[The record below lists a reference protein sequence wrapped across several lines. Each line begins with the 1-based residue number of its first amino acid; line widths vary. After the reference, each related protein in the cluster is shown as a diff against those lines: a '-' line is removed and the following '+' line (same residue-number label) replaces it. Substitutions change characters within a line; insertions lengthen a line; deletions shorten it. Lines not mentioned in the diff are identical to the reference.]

1 MDDFDDDEFGMGGGG
16 GVDMHDE
23 TTSATSGAGGDTTGD
38 EGEFGSSG
46 LEEEIAQEDA
56 WVVISAFFDEKGLVR
71 QQLDSFDHFLEIG
84 LQECVD
90 DAGDIS
96 VTSEVQYGPGSE
108 SSQTL
113 KRYKIAFGQVSSFVR
128 EGFGGWGYVVRALDT
143 STHESS
149 WHQPNTHPTNQ
160 PNTHPPT
167 GVHVEPQLPR
177 GGPRDAHALA
187 RRRAHP
193 EPDLRLQ
200 PLHGRVGQVR
210 ALFVGVLGWDGWRN
224 ARGVGGLGVG
234 LLWVDR
240 SEGLLHACVYIFF
253 I

>member
-113 KRYKIAFGQVSSFVR
+113 KRYKIAFGQVSSFIR
-128 EGFGGWGYVVRALDT
+128 EGFGGWGYVVGLW
-143 STHESS
+143 THPHTRRVELAPTQHPP
-149 WHQPNTHPTNQ
+149 HQPTQ
-160 PNTHPPT
+160 HPPT
-167 GVHVEPQLPR
+167 HRCTCRAPTSPR
-177 GGPRDAHALA
+177 RTA
-187 RRRAHP
+187 RRTCSGPPTRAS
-193 EPDLRLQ
+193 
-200 PLHGRVGQVR
+200 GT
-210 ALFVGVLGWDGWRN
+210 
-224 ARGVGGLGVG
+224 
-234 LLWVDR
+234 
-240 SEGLLHACVYIFF
+240 
-253 I
+253 